1 MGRITPNI
9 LKLLDIKH
17 LVIKS
22 NKDLSRISKLIDY
35 SKKMQKPV
43 ACVVDRNIFSK
54 TKPVQ
59 NRMLVK
65 NNLVFRPEAI
75 ECILKCVKKKTR
87 IISTVGFTSRELHQI
102 RKDKKIRFGK
112 DFLMIG
118 GMGHTATTS
127 LGVSLFDS
135 NDVFC
140 LDGDGSF
147 LMHMGGVA
155 TAAAYTNKNLKYIL
169 FDNNSHESV
178 GPTNQPTI
186 SNKLNFAKIAQGFGF
201 DKTFIINK
209 KNGFQ
214 KKLKKYLKTKGSI
227 FVLIKIRTG
236 SLSNLE
242 RPQSMLSIKNNFM
255 KK

>member
-1 MGRITPNI
+1 M
-9 LKLLDIKH
+9 
-17 LVIKS
+17 
-22 NKDLSRISKLIDY
+22 
-35 SKKMQKPV
+35 
-43 ACVVDRNIFSK
+43 
-54 TKPVQ
+54 
-59 NRMLVK
+59 
-65 NNLVFRPEAI
+65 
-75 ECILKCVKKKTR
+75 
-87 IISTVGFTSRELHQI
+87 
-102 RKDKKIRFGK
+102 
-112 DFLMIG
+112 
-118 GMGHTATTS
+118 
-127 LGVSLFDS
+127 FDS

-186 SNKLNFAKIAQGFGF
+186 SNKLNNAKIAQGFGF
-201 DKTFIINK
+201 DKTYIINK
-209 KNGFQ
+209 KNGYQ